1 VSISPVSI
9 CPWIEFYTVFRKVVA
24 YNLLLNITSQRL
36 ARFSCNFQ
44 WSLLTS
50 LSTSMSYCQNY
61 IWPKISILC
70 NYCCRLLINLD
81 FCLNHMLY
89 MCPPRAETQAARGLR
104 HCFMA
109 LSISCWSIL
118 SHSLLWFLQKRHNYD
133 TAQKHL
139 TDSVKSNYHQLTC
152 SIMDIRWKFHK
163 ICPNTVGNIWKTNIS
178 LFSEHGVYFK
188 LRVVRRVLS
197 FCINLIGKLSSKK
210 WTRPNMSTTC
220 ALRWQNHTVSLA
232 LTYLIKRDI
241 TMRPFV
247 ICWLR
252 FPSEDMTFA
261 RL

>member
-1 VSISPVSI
+1 MSVNRILHRVQKSGSLQFAFEHNFTTTSSIFLQFSVIVTEQFVYKYVILS
-9 CPWIEFYTVFRKVVA
+9 K
-24 YNLLLNITSQRL
+24 LN
-36 ARFSCNFQ
+36 
-44 WSLLTS
+44 
-50 LSTSMSYCQNY
+50 

-81 FCLNHMLY
+81 FCLNHVLY

-178 LFSEHGVYFK
+178 LFSEHGELFGA
-188 LRVVRRVLS
+188 
-197 FCINLIGKLSSKK
+197 F
-210 WTRPNMSTTC
+210 
-220 ALRWQNHTVSLA
+220 
-232 LTYLIKRDI
+232 
-241 TMRPFV
+241 
-247 ICWLR
+247 
-252 FPSEDMTFA
+252 
-261 RL
+261 